1 MRDDTTI
8 DHQTGDAPLPGDGT
22 PYRYQAVER
31 HVTAMVEA
39 GAIGLGDRLPSLRT
53 LSANLGVS
61 ISTVNQ
67 AYVELERKGVIESRP
82 RSGFFVRRPAVRLPR
97 TERAESGRHDG
108 PRPVT
113 RSGLIQTVL
122 ESVGRS
128 DIVPLGVIAPGVELL
143 PRKELSRIMAAVVRD
158 DPARAMGYA
167 PIPGDPE
174 LVRQI
179 AFRSM
184 EHGMATAPDE
194 PVVTAGCM
202 EALYLALRSVCRAGD
217 TVLIQSPTYYCFLQL
232 LETLGLRAVEIPSHP
247 DGGVHPADLD
257 RALCAYDIAA
267 CVLAPNFN
275 NPDASLTPDAAKR
288 EIVSILARRAIPLV
302 EDDVSTDLH
311 FTPTRPGTYKQ
322 FDRAGLVLLCSSFSK
337 TLAPGYRVG
346 WMLPGRFRQKVLE
359 IKATTNVSTS
369 APAQMAIAEYLR
381 QGRMERHLKRLRT
394 AIERQMDTMQLHLG
408 RHFPPGTRVSHPAG
422 GAVLWLQLPGGV
434 DSVELFF
441 RARARSIGIA
451 PGAIFSTGD
460 GFAGYIRLSCGAPFS
475 DTLHHGI
482 RTLGQMASAMLGGE

>member
-1 MRDDTTI
+1 MHSGDD
-8 DHQTGDAPLPGDGT
+8 AE
-22 PYRYQAVER
+22 YRYQAVER
-31 HVTAMVEA
+31 HVMTMVQA
-39 GAIGLGDRLPSLRT
+39 GAIGRGDRLPSLRT

-82 RSGFFVRRPAVRLPR
+82 RSGFYVRRSSARLPR
-97 TERAESGRHDG
+97 AEGAETGRHDG

-122 ESVGRS
+122 ESVGRADS
-128 DIVPLGVIAPGVELL
+128 VPLGVIAPGTDLL
-143 PRKELSRIMAAVVRD
+143 PLAELSRMAAAVVRH
-158 DPARAMGYA
+158 DPARAMNYA

-184 EHGMATAPDE
+184 EHGMNTAPDE

-217 TVLIQSPTYYCFLQL
+217 AVLIQSPTYYCFLQL
-232 LETLGLRAVEIPSHP
+232 LETLGLRAVEIPSCP
-247 DGGVHPADLD
+247 EGGVRPADLD
-257 RALCAYDIAA
+257 GALRAFDIAA
-267 CVLAPNFN
+267 CVLAPNYN
-275 NPDASLTPDAAKR
+275 NPDASLTPDEAKR
-288 EIVSILARRAIPLV
+288 EIVSMLARRSIPLV

-311 FTPTRPGTYKQ
+311 FTPARPGTYKQ
-322 FDRAGLVLLCSSFSK
+322 FDRSGLVMLCSSFSK
-337 TLAPGYRVG
+337 TIAPGFRVG

-369 APAQMAIAEYLR
+369 APAQMAIAEFLR

-394 AIERQMDTMQLHLG
+394 ALERQMDTMQLHLG
-408 RHFPPGTRVSHPAG
+408 RHFPPGTRVTHPSG
-422 GAVLWLQLPGGV
+422 GAVLWLQLPGDV

-441 RARARSIGIA
+441 RARAQSIGIA
-451 PGAIFSTGD
+451 PGSIFSTGD
-460 GFAGYIRLSCGAPFS
+460 GFAGYIRLSCGAPWS
-475 DTLHHGI
+475 DALHHGI
-482 RTLGQMASAMLGGE
+482 RSLGRMASDMLGAG